1 MKIKAWTIVLGALIL
16 ADQIRSQKKL
26 QYQMGLTAQALETQT
41 KINQTLID
49 ILKIRGHLDSKA
61 HPLKS

>member
-26 QYQMGLTAQALETQT
+26 QYQMGLTAQAFETQA
-41 KINQTLID
+41 KINQKIID
-49 ILKIRGHLDSKA
+49 ILKPRGHLDSKA
-61 HPLKS
+61 HLSKS

>member
-1 MKIKAWTIVLGALIL
+1 MKIKAWIIVLGALIL
-16 ADQIRSQKKL
+16 ADRIRSQKKL

-49 ILKIRGHLDSKA
+49 ILKPRGHLDSKA
-61 HPLKS
+61 HLSKS